1 MGRFF
6 IVSASYT
13 RLAKIPQEIFTY
25 SETNSCTQVIIF
37 ARLVRWGN

>member
-13 RLAKIPQEIFTY
+13 RLAKIPQEIFHY
-25 SETNSCTQVIIF
+25 SETITVHRASDVV
-37 ARLVRWGN
+37 RL